1 MLTPFLETC
10 HLRIGEEVR
19 RRFSEADEAEGG
31 RFDRIKPMPGI
42 VGPGILHSMTRI
54 RVIVYSSFVLGKDLF
69 RRYFRLGFL
78 LCTARVVTV

>member
-1 MLTPFLETC
+1 MLTPFLGTC
-10 HLRIGEEVR
+10 HLRIGEEIR
-19 RRFSEADEAEGG
+19 RRFSEADEAGG
-31 RFDRIKPMPGI
+31 RFDRIRPMPGI

-78 LCTARVVTV
+78 LRHES